1 MVMKSSAITTPAT
14 VKRFYL
20 AKNMPEIWIGGA
32 DWLTLW
38 LIWIGCKQKHAP
50 GSRSRSFSESAE
62 RGVRQSACLCSMWLW
77 ISVSPLLPRSC
88 SRSAR
93 IDRGST
99 SAGPRCSTHCPCWSM
114 PALCVVLSM
123 TAGRFMNLSDPAIL
137 SSRGYVWSVP
147 FVARCIT
154 PMCPPLRSGSRR
166 SRCADSPPSRSVP
179 SFIST
184 ACVFAADARR
194 LS

>member
-1 MVMKSSAITTPAT
+1 MKSYAITTPAA

-38 LIWIGCKQKHAP
+38 LIWTGCKQKHAP

-62 RGVRQSACLCSMWLW
+62 RGVRLSGCLCSTWSW
-77 ISVSPLLPRSC
+77 ISVSHSLPRSC

-93 IDRGST
+93 TDPDST

-114 PALCVVLSM
+114 QALCVVLHM
-123 TAGRFMNLSDPAIL
+123 TAGQFTSLSDPAIL
-137 SSRGYVWSVP
+137 SSRGYVWSAQ
-147 FVARCIT
+147 FAARCIT
-154 PMCPPLRSGSRR
+154 PMCPPLQSGSRR
-166 SRCADSPPSRSVP
+166 SRCADSPPSLSVP

-184 ACVFAADARR
+184 ACVFAADALR